1 MRNTDLTST
10 YVNEFDSNGTLTA
23 QSLSKAHRKP
33 LRGVACGVLVAI
45 GISLCFMP
53 LAGSTS
59 SKEYV
64 DYKTYALYLL
74 DFNYVQHKCLTIL
87 YGKES
92 AWNPKAIGNLTG
104 THKVYGI
111 PQGKSEYLA
120 TLDGYGQVRWGLKY
134 IHHHR
139 IYQGDVCKALDHWRA
154 KGWH

>member
-1 MRNTDLTST
+1 MQ
-10 YVNEFDSNGTLTA
+10 A
-23 QSLSKAHRKP
+23 
-33 LRGVACGVLVAI
+33 
-45 GISLCFMP
+45 
-53 LAGSTS
+53 AGSTAAI
-59 SKEYV
+59 KEYV

-139 IYQGDVCKALDHWRA
+139 IYKGDVCKALDHWRA